1 MNFIAFGA
9 DRLNMEINTGIIA
22 NPVVPMESVLTE
34 SQTQATELAEKL
46 MKLNAMQQV
55 DISQLSYM
63 GNIIDMYV

>member
-1 MNFIAFGA
+1 
-9 DRLNMEINTGIIA
+9 MEINTGIIA